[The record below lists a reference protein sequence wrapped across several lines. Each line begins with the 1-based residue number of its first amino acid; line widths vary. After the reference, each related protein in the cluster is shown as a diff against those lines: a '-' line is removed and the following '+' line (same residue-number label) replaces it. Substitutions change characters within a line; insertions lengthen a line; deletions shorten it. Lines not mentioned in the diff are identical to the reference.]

1 MQGMQPTGAGGTPS
15 DWDAFTDAQAK
26 NNIDRNVR
34 QYTDLDL
41 FFGKKAT
48 SKDISKVTDV
58 QAVKRSVRNLI
69 LTNHYE
75 KPFHPEIGS
84 GVRGILFEPMTP
96 ITAHILTLQIENVI
110 ENFEPR
116 ARLIGVKASP
126 DLDRN
131 AYEITIE
138 FYVVNAPTELAELT
152 VFLERLR

>member
-1 MQGMQPTGAGGTPS
+1 MATPTAY
-15 DWDAFTDAQAK
+15 TDAQGQ
-26 NNIDRNVR
+26 NDIDRNVR

-41 FFGKKAT
+41 FFAKKAT
-48 SKDISKVTDV
+48 SKDISKVTDI
-58 QAVKRSVRNLI
+58 QAVKRSIRNLV

-96 ITAHILTLQIENVI
+96 LTAHILTRKIEDVI

-116 ARLIGVKASP
+116 ARLISVRAQP
-126 DLDRN
+126 NLDRN
-131 AYEITIE
+131 EYECTVQ
-138 FYVVNAPTELAELT
+138 FYVVNAPTELVDLT

>member
-1 MQGMQPTGAGGTPS
+1 MAGSTPS
-15 DWDAFTDAQAK
+15 SWDAFTDAQGT
-26 NNIDRNVR
+26 NFSDRNVR

-41 FFGKKAT
+41 FFNKKAT
-48 SKDISKVTDV
+48 SKDISKVTDI

-84 GVRGILFEPMTP
+84 GVRGMLFELMTP
-96 ITAHILTLQIENVI
+96 ITAQILTKKIEDVI

-116 ARLIGVKASP
+116 ARLISVRAIP

-131 AYEITIE
+131 SYECRIE
-138 FYVVNAPTELAELT
+138 FYIVNMPTELVDLT